1 MNILY
6 ICHRIPFP
14 PNKGDKIRSFN
25 QIRDLSK
32 RHTVH
37 LACLVDDPADLQH
50 VTALRKYCAS
60 VEAVYRGKMAAR
72 GLALLA
78 LFTGESLSVAAF
90 YSRELKR
97 RIDEK
102 IRSER
107 FDSIFVFCSS
117 MAGYVADISDI
128 PKVIDF
134 VDVDSDKWR
143 LYADFHPFPVSWI
156 YRREADRLAQYEE
169 VVARQF
175 DRSIF
180 VSKKEVDL
188 FQKRVS
194 DRSISA
200 IPNGVD
206 LDYFYPRVDDT
217 LSTEPPMIVFTGA
230 MDYFPNVDAV
240 RYFCAEIFPKVR
252 KVLPDL
258 LFYIVGRNPV
268 SSVRALGSQENVI
281 VTGTVSDVR
290 PYLAKAKVAVAPF
303 RIARGIQNKIL
314 EAMAMGLPVIGTSIA
329 FQGIEEKGE
338 TGCLSAED
346 PDAFV
351 RALLLLLQDQP
362 LRSQCGRQGRSFVE
376 RFYRWQDHGE
386 RLESLLLEA
395 TGTYPAGQ
403 DIIERSHQASWT
415 I

>member
-14 PNKGDKIRSFN
+14 PNKGDKIRSFH
-25 QIRDLSK
+25 QIRDLAK

-37 LACLVDDPADLQH
+37 LACFIDDPADLQH
-50 VTALRKYCAS
+50 VAALRKYCAS
-60 VEAVYRGKMAAR
+60 VEAVYRDKMTAR

-78 LFTGESLSVAAF
+78 LFTGGSLSVAAF
-90 YSRELKR
+90 YSRELKK

-117 MAGYVADISDI
+117 MAGYVAGVTDI
-128 PKVIDF
+128 PKIIDF

-156 YRREADRLAQYEE
+156 YRQEAGRLARYEE
-169 VVARQF
+169 EIARRF

-180 VSKKEVDL
+180 VSKREVDL
-188 FQKRVS
+188 FRQRVV
-194 DRSISA
+194 DRPISA
-200 IPNGVD
+200 VPNGVD
-206 LDYFYPRVDDT
+206 LDYFYPKGNEP
-217 LSTEPPMIVFTGA
+217 LPTERPVIIFTGA

-240 RYFCAEIFPKVR
+240 RYFCAEILPEVK
-252 KVLPDL
+252 KVLPEV

-268 SSVRALGSQENVI
+268 SSIKALAGHNVV
-281 VTGTVSDVR
+281 VTGTVPDVR
-290 PYLAKAKVAVAPF
+290 PYLVKATVAVAPF
-303 RIARGIQNKIL
+303 RIARGIQNKVL
-314 EAMAMGLPVIGTSIA
+314 EALAMGLPVVGTSVA

-346 PDAFV
+346 PETFV
-351 RALLLLLQDQP
+351 KALLLLLQDAS
-362 LRSQCGRQGRSFVE
+362 LRSQCAGLARAFVE
-376 RFYRWQDHGE
+376 RSYRWQDHGE
-386 RLESLLLEA
+386 RLESLLKET
-395 TGTYPAGQ
+395 TGTYSTGK
-403 DIIERSHQASWT
+403 DSIEESTEAVKGY